1 MISNCSGRHF
11 LLHKAE
17 EMALLFFFRFCYR
30 IGGNKGGRINHGN
43 GFSNLGGPTD
53 FSTQGRGGQ
62 PADVEAMHRC
72 YQCPEVHRYTQG
84 RAFRLEEWPEII
96 RGWEME
102 RQKGGFIRWGIALT
116 GDGALIGGI
125 YLYRNDG
132 KVFLGYLLHP
142 AYWGNGYAFEAVN
155 LVKRYAFTEWN
166 IKHCTPL

>member
-1 MISNCSGRHF
+1 MEMDFPTLAGPRIS
-11 LLHKAE
+11 LHRVEAD
-17 EMALLFFFRFCYR
+17 R
-30 IGGNKGGRINHGN
+30 
-43 GFSNLGGPTD
+43 
-53 FSTQGRGGQ
+53 

-125 YLYRNDG
+125 YLYRNNG
-132 KVFLGYLLHP
+132 KALRRSTLSSAMLLR
-142 AYWGNGYAFEAVN
+142 NG
-155 LVKRYAFTEWN
+155 
-166 IKHCTPL
+166 I

>member
-1 MISNCSGRHF
+1 MEMDFPTLAGPRISLRRVEADS
-11 LLHKAE
+11 
-17 EMALLFFFRFCYR
+17 
-30 IGGNKGGRINHGN
+30 
-43 GFSNLGGPTD
+43 
-53 FSTQGRGGQ
+53 

-102 RQKGGFIRWGIALT
+102 RQKSGFIRWGIALT

-166 IKHCTPL
+166 IKALHASVDRRNFASIRLLKRSDFCCLESQPDEEIYVCNHFYEQA